1 MRVAFWSWTAVIVA
15 SEVALFALLP
25 GWDNSGSLISNTQ
38 LFVFL
43 TLLLVAVWVI
53 GWLLLRGAARG
64 LTHWRELRRIRA
76 RINARR

>member
-1 MRVAFWSWTAVIVA
+1 MRLAFWSWTAVVVA
-15 SEVALFALLP
+15 TDIALLALLP
-25 GWDNSGSLISNTQ
+25 GWDNSGSLVSNTQ

-64 LTHWRELRRIRA
+64 LAHWLEFRRIRA
-76 RINARR
+76 RISARR